1 MSFAKRPSSKL
12 SEPALIYGH
21 NILFQSG
28 TSEIWC
34 PFFASSFL
42 TTKEFLRTW
51 NNRSR
56 RAKYIQSKILRPFFF
71 PFFFDQKVEFN
82 LVSRYSVQLSW
93 IMAPSFLM
101 FVDYTSRYSLLC
113 FRSSSYDGQRWWKGG
128 ADTTTS
134 HFLKSCPRNSHPC
147 PSRSTKNK
155 TKHACQNKRDSSK
168 TYPDSKTV
176 GNN

>member
-42 TTKEFLRTW
+42 TTKEFFAHEITVHVGQ
-51 NNRSR
+51 NIYKV
-56 RAKYIQSKILRPFFF
+56 KYCVLFFF
-71 PFFFDQKVEFN
+71 LFFLTQKVEFN